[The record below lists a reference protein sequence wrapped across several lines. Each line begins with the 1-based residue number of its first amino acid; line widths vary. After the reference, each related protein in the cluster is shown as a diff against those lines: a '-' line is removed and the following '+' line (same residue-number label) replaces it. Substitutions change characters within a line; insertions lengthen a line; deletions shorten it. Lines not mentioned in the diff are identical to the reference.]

1 MFHGRIIK
9 YHECYIFFEKKL
21 VKNRKTLFY
30 TNESINEKESESGK
44 LKQCL
49 AVEI

>member
-30 TNESINEKESESGK
+30 TNEKESESGK